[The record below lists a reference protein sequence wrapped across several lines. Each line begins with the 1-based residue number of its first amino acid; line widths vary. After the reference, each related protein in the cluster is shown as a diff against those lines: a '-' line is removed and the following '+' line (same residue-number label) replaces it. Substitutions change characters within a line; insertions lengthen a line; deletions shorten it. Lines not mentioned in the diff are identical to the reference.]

1 MSHLLA
7 PQDEKRDTRVA
18 QSEPALNDPSFL
30 VPPQE
35 EKSEKAPTIGRRSWL
50 IPPQEEKIDV
60 AALRGEQGVYHHS
73 NLITVSR

>member
-50 IPPQEEKIDV
+50 IPLKKRRSMS
-60 AALRGEQGVYHHS
+60 LRFAVNKVCIAIQ
-73 NLITVSR
+73 L